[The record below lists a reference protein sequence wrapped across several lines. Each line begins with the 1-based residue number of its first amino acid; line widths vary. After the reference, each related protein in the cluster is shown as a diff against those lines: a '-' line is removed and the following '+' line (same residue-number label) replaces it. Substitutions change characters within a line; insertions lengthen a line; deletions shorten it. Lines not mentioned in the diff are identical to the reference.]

1 MKSHAGG
8 KDHLQL
14 STLSKAMWANKN
26 TAELHVFPRGSHGIS
41 WGAKLDKIP
50 EVRIWPILADK
61 FLRTVFKTR

>member
-1 MKSHAGG
+1 
-8 KDHLQL
+8 
-14 STLSKAMWANKN
+14 MWANKN